1 MKKRTK
7 LILGGAAAGTVM
19 AGAAAGLG
27 AVLAARYALKT
38 FRGYRLRGLRGQTV
52 LITGGS
58 RGLGLAMAEEFAQF
72 GAKVAICARDEQE
85 LARARQQLED
95 QGAVVCA
102 VPCDV
107 SKPEEVDN
115 LISSVSRHMGKI
127 DVLVNN
133 AGVISVGPILS
144 QELKDFQEAMDV
156 MFWGTV
162 HPTLAVLPQMLS
174 RGKGRIVN
182 ISSIGGKVS
191 IPHLIPYGCAKFA
204 ATGFSEGLHAELKR
218 FGIHVLTVI
227 PGLMRTGSHL
237 NAQFKGNHEA
247 EFGWFAVS
255 GTNPLASVSAR
266 RAAQKIVNAT
276 CANRTELTISW
287 QAKTLATVHGVAP
300 SLTQE
305 VLAQVN
311 RLLPDAAGVTEKKA
325 GHESQSAVTRSPLTV
340 LGKRAAR
347 RYNQVEKPAKTGTGQ
362 PG

>member
-1 MKKRTK
+1 MKNRTK
-7 LILGGAAAGTVM
+7 IIIGGAAAGTLM
-19 AGAAAGLG
+19 AGAAAGIG
-27 AVLAARYALKT
+27 TVMAVRHGLRRY
-38 FRGYRLRGLRGQTV
+38 REHRLRELRGKTV

-58 RGLGLAMAEEFAQF
+58 RGLGLALAEEFAQF

-95 QGAVVCA
+95 LCA

-107 SKPEEVDN
+107 TKPEEVDN
-115 LISSVSRHMGKI
+115 LISSVTRHMGGI

-144 QELKDFQEAMDV
+144 QKLEDFQEAMDV

-162 HPTLAVLPQMLS
+162 HPTLAVLPQMLA
-174 RGKGRIVN
+174 RGTGKLVN

-191 IPHLIPYGCAKFA
+191 VPHLVPYGCAKFA
-204 ATGFSEGLHAELKR
+204 VTGFSEGLHAELKR

-237 NAQFKGNHEA
+237 NAQFKGKHKA

-255 GTNPLASVSAR
+255 GTNPLASISAK

-276 CANRTELTISW
+276 CANRTEVVISW
-287 QAKTLATVHGVAP
+287 QAKLLAGIHGVAP
-300 SLTQE
+300 GLTQD

-311 RLLPDAAGVTEKKA
+311 RLLPDAAGNTEKKA
-325 GHESQSAVTRSPLTV
+325 GHESQSAVTRSPLTA

-347 RYNQVEKPAKTGTGQ
+347 RYNQVEKPA
-362 PG
+362 

>member
-1 MKKRTK
+1 MKNRTK
-7 LILGGAAAGTVM
+7 IIIGGAAAGTLM
-19 AGAAAGLG
+19 AGAAAGVG
-27 AVLAARYALKT
+27 AILVARRGLRM
-38 FRGYRLRGLRGQTV
+38 FREHRLRELRGQTV

-58 RGLGLAMAEEFAQF
+58 RGLGLALAEEYAQF
-72 GAKVAICARDEQE
+72 GAKIAICARDEQE

-95 QGAVVCA
+95 LGAVVCT

-115 LISSVSRHMGKI
+115 LISSVTRHMGKI

-162 HPTLAVLPQMLS
+162 NPTLAVLPQMLA
-174 RGKGRIVN
+174 RGAGRIVN

-191 IPHLIPYGCAKFA
+191 VPHLIPYGCAKFA
-204 ATGFSEGLHAELKR
+204 VTGFSEGLHAELKR
-218 FGIHVLTVI
+218 FGVHVLTVV

-237 NAQFKGNHEA
+237 NAQFKGKHEA

-255 GTNPLASVSAR
+255 GTNPLASISAK
-266 RAAQKIVNAT
+266 RAAGKIVNAT
-276 CANRTELTISW
+276 CSNRAELVISW
-287 QAKTLATVHGVAP
+287 QAKLLAGLHGVAP
-300 SLTQE
+300 GLTQD
-305 VLAQVN
+305 VLAHVN
-311 RLLPDAAGVTEKKA
+311 RLLPDAAGNTEKKA
-325 GHESQSAVTRSPLTV
+325 GHESQSAVTRSPLTA

-347 RYNQVEKPAKTGTGQ
+347 RYNQVEKPA
-362 PG
+362 

>member
-1 MKKRTK
+1 MKAKTK
-7 LILGGAAAGTVM
+7 VVIGGAAAGTLM
-19 AGAAAGLG
+19 AGAAAGIGTVMAIRHGL
-27 AVLAARYALKT
+27 RM
-38 FRGYRLRGLRGQTV
+38 FRGHRLRELRGQTV

-58 RGLGLAMAEEFAQF
+58 RGLGLALAEEFAQF
-72 GAKVAICARDEQE
+72 GAKIAICARDEQE

-95 QGAVVCA
+95 LGAMVCA

-115 LISSVSRHMGKI
+115 MIGSVSRNMGNI

-133 AGVISVGPILS
+133 AGVISVGPVLS

-162 HPTLAVLPQMLS
+162 HPTLAVLPQMLA

-191 IPHLIPYGCAKFA
+191 VPHLIPYGCAKFA
-204 ATGFSEGLHAELKR
+204 VTGFSEGLHAELKR
-218 FGIHVLTVI
+218 FGVHVLTVV

-237 NAQFKGNHEA
+237 NAQFKGQHEA
-247 EFGWFAVS
+247 EFGWFALS
-255 GTNPLASVSAR
+255 GTNPLASISAE

-276 CANRTELTISW
+276 CSNRAELVISW
-287 QAKTLATVHGVAP
+287 QAKLLAGLHGVAP
-300 SLTQE
+300 GLTQE
-305 VLAQVN
+305 VLAHVN
-311 RLLPDAAGVTEKKA
+311 RLLPDAAGNTEKKA
-325 GHESQSAVTRSPLTV
+325 GHESQSAVTRSPLTA

-347 RYNQVEKPAKTGTGQ
+347 RYNQVEKPA
-362 PG
+362 